1 MTRKKFFVFIFLLF
15 FFQGNHSLAEKIVY
29 MDSNYIVNNSIIG
42 KKVLDELNILNKKN
56 LDNLKINQNMLKKEK
71 EEINKIKNVASNED
85 LKKKVMLHNQNVKK
99 FDKLKKRLSDE
110 INKKRNEE
118 MKKLVE
124 LIDPLLQD
132 YMKNNSIDM
141 ILNKEIVYIAKDE
154 YDISKAIIE
163 LTNNKYK

>member
-1 MTRKKFFVFIFLLF
+1 
-15 FFQGNHSLAEKIVY
+15 
-29 MDSNYIVNNSIIG
+29 MDFDYIVNNSIIG
-42 KKVLDELNILNKKN
+42 KKILDELNILNKKN
-56 LDNLKINQNMLKKEK
+56 IDKLKINQNMLKKEK

-85 LKKKVMLHNQNVKK
+85 LKKKVILHNQNVKK
-99 FDKLKKRLSDE
+99 FDELKKKLSNE

-163 LTNNKYK
+163 LTNSKYK

>member
-1 MTRKKFFVFIFLLF
+1 
-15 FFQGNHSLAEKIVY
+15 
-29 MDSNYIVNNSIIG
+29 
-42 KKVLDELNILNKKN
+42 
-56 LDNLKINQNMLKKEK
+56 
-71 EEINKIKNVASNED
+71 
-85 LKKKVMLHNQNVKK
+85 
-99 FDKLKKRLSDE
+99 
-110 INKKRNEE
+110 

-132 YMKNNSIDM
+132 YMKKNSIDM

>member
-1 MTRKKFFVFIFLLF
+1 MK
-15 FFQGNHSLAEKIVY
+15 
-29 MDSNYIVNNSIIG
+29 
-42 KKVLDELNILNKKN
+42 
-56 LDNLKINQNMLKKEK
+56 
-71 EEINKIKNVASNED
+71 
-85 LKKKVMLHNQNVKK
+85 HNQNVKK
-99 FDKLKKRLSDE
+99 FDELKKRLSNE